1 MAFFCY
7 ILAEEHLTS
16 PNYMKKILSIG
27 FLLLLASVHALGT
40 EPPRHHVII
49 DTDGSPDD
57 LRALNM
63 ILSSGNTEVLAITSA
78 DGTLEPEEGF
88 MKIQALLN
96 SLGHEGIVT
105 SQGIITKN
113 EPSPLRILARQVSWG
128 EDPLSYSEPEEV
140 KELLVKVIE
149 QEEKPVDIIS
159 LGPLTNI
166 ANAVLMKPSVKSQ
179 ISKIIWVDQCQ
190 SDIAWSNYGMDCLSA
205 DYLLGTRIPVYRI
218 IPDDKLPAIS
228 SSFVDSLEQMS
239 DPYARSIFESFQN
252 DSMQMRLKDNRLRVW
267 NELAALYLY
276 KPNLFTRD
284 ETYPDS
290 AGQVMKVAEKDSVL
304 PAIQSLL
311 RQPKAG
317 DGVIFSQFPADS
329 ASYQADMQP
338 LIERALCQ
346 YGIQEWRAITLT
358 AELQGRLDVSGVIGA
373 KMGVRILDY
382 FHTYPGQF
390 DITSYCGIH
399 PPLSGMNEGLQV
411 ACKTTGNTGLQI
423 KEDKAEP
430 RARVRFHD
438 RQIEISLRED
448 YNRQMQ
454 DDLEQI
460 NSQYEFGT
468 AGYRQAIREKALQ
481 YWLEWDR
488 KDVFRIT
495 RR

>member
-1 MAFFCY
+1 
-7 ILAEEHLTS
+7 
-16 PNYMKKILSIG
+16 MKKILTIG
-27 FLLLLASVHALGT
+27 ILLLLASVQSFAT

-96 SLGHEGIVT
+96 SLGHEGIIT

-113 EPSPLRILARQVSWG
+113 EPSPLRVLAQQISWG
-128 EDPLSYSEPEEV
+128 DEPLSYSEPEEV

-179 ISKIIWVDQCQ
+179 IRRIIWVDQCQ
-190 SDIAWSNYGMDCLSA
+190 SEIAWSNYGMDCLSA

-218 IPDDKLPAIS
+218 IPDDRLPVIS
-228 SSFVDSLEQMS
+228 SSFVDSLGQMS
-239 DPYARSIFESFQN
+239 DPYARSIYESFQN
-252 DSMQMRLKDNRLRVW
+252 DSIQMRIEADRLRVW
-267 NELAALYLY
+267 NELAAIYLY

-284 ETYPDS
+284 TTYPDS
-290 AGQVMKVAEKDSVL
+290 AGQVIKVAEMDSVL
-304 PAIQSLL
+304 PAIHSLL
-311 RQPKAG
+311 RQPKTE

-329 ASYQADMQP
+329 ASYQADMHP
-338 LIERALCQ
+338 LIDQVLDQ
-346 YGIQEWRAITLT
+346 YGMQEWRAITLT
-358 AELQGRLDVSGVIGA
+358 AELQGRLEVSGVLGA

-390 DITSYCGIH
+390 NITSYCGIH
-399 PPLSGMNEGLQV
+399 PPLSGMNEGIRV
-411 ACKTTGNTGLQI
+411 ACETTGNKDLQI
-423 KEDKAEP
+423 KDDKTKPMAH
-430 RARVRFHD
+430 VRFHE
-438 RQIEISLRED
+438 RQIEISLRQN
-448 YNRQMQ
+448 YHQQMQ
-454 DDLEQI
+454 DDLKQI
-460 NSQYEFGT
+460 NNQYAIGT
-468 AGYRQAIREKALQ
+468 ARYRQAIREKALQ

-488 KDVFRIT
+488 KDIFRIT
-495 RR
+495 KR